1 MTEVNPLNFTAIDF
15 ETANEQRS
23 SACAIGIV
31 CIEDGIITEQRYH
44 LIKPPGLYFN
54 PYNIAI
60 HGIRKADVMDQPT
73 FGELWPAIRHYFE
86 DRMVIAHNA
95 SFDMS
100 VLRAVLDYYE
110 LPYPNLHYGCTCIM
124 SRKQWPG
131 VSHRLNDIAA
141 MLDIDFLHH
150 HALED
155 AQACAQ
161 IAMHILEQHHTGTL
175 DELSTALEL
184 SMGSLYPGGYRPYGK
199 INKKKPNKSRNPNK

>member
-1 MTEVNPLNFTAIDF
+1 MILLNFTAIDF

-31 CIEDGIITEQRYH
+31 CIEDGIITEQHYH
-44 LIKPPGLYFN
+44 LIMPPDLRFSPFN
-54 PYNIAI
+54 TAI
-60 HGIRKADVMDQPT
+60 HGITRADVMDQPN
-73 FGELWPAIRHYFE
+73 FAELWPIIRHYFE
-86 DRMVIAHNA
+86 DRIVIAHNA

-100 VLRAVLDYYE
+100 VLRAVLDYYD

-124 SRKQWPG
+124 ARKQWPG
-131 VSHRLNDIAA
+131 MSHRLNDVAA

-161 IAMHILEQHHTGTL
+161 IAIHMLDQNNTRTLE
-175 DELSTALEL
+175 DLSATFEY
-184 SMGSLYPGGYRPYGK
+184 SMGLLYPGGYHPYGK
-199 INKKKPNKSRNPNK
+199 IKKRQNRKPK